1 MNTPNGSKM
10 SKKKQSESSET
21 AGEQAKP
28 AADFP
33 RKSDNNE
40 LVVVGV
46 GASAGGLEALQEF
59 FSNMPEDSELA
70 FVVIQHLSP
79 DYKSLMDELLARHT
93 RIPIHIAQD
102 GMQVKPNN
110 IYLIPPRKNISI
122 FHDHLYLDLQNQKK
136 SLNLPVDIFFR
147 SLAVEKQK
155 NAIGIIL
162 SGTGSDGTL
171 GTRAIK
177 EVGGMVM
184 VQDEKS
190 AKFDGMPRN
199 SIATGLVDFILEP
212 AKMPEA
218 LINYCKHPFT
228 KSNQKTENILTQNIG
243 ALQKVALILREH
255 CGIDFSYYKDNTIV
269 RRLERRVSINRFD
282 NLDDYLVFLNESYK
296 EKEILFKEL
305 LIGVTGF
312 FRDTPAFNSLRD
324 NVLAQIDFSRKKLL
338 RIWSTGCSTGEEVY
352 SVAILCMDYFE
363 KNNIDCELK
372 IFATDVDRAALE
384 QASNGFYPDSIVTDL
399 DPELLLKY
407 FHRKESGFQIN
418 ENVRKTIVFASHNL
432 LKDPPFSKLDLL
444 VCRNLFIYIKPE
456 MQHKVLASFFY
467 SLSPGGYLFLGS
479 SETLGSMSEAY
490 DTIDTKWKIY
500 QARREYRPPIFQPI
514 DRPAYLAKDPFAAQK
529 SLKHNGEIF
538 KMDKVTEKLL
548 ELLAPASVIVDGN
561 DNIVHIINNINRFIS
576 FKSGRFSNNLFN
588 NLNPDFVVVI
598 TTMLHRLRK
607 RDAGIVLCEELA
619 DVPGFEE
626 KNVLIEGRLMEIANA
641 TYAVISFSIK
651 EQAEK
656 TESGNNGKVT
666 QDDPDQPHA
675 GRRHHSANKDNYLE
689 LQNELKQVKE
699 NLQATVEELET
710 SNEELQS
717 SNEELIASNE
727 ELQSTN
733 EELQSVNEE
742 LFTVN
747 YEYQSKIDEL
757 TKINNDINNLLKNT
771 EIGALYLDT
780 KLCIRKLTPLV
791 AEITHILPT
800 DIGRPISHI
809 SVMNIYPDMFEDI
822 NFVAETLQPRDRE
835 INAADN
841 RVFLVRTRPYR
852 TQNNAIEGILLTFVE
867 ISRVKEE
874 QARYRNVADKLKRA
888 LALGQMACWDW
899 VPETDKLTFDPL
911 FAEMLGYNPAA
922 FPGTLAGLTAMLH
935 PRDLAAFMAEKEKL
949 LANPSAHWDEVFR
962 LKHKNGQFVWLRLSA
977 GFRQDPGSRQ
987 KPQRVDGVISN
998 ISGLQ
1003 KIRKTDQLRRIALGG
1018 YLDAIAD
1025 PALLIGSD
1033 FEIVQHNQ
1041 AFAAITAG
1049 AALPDLD
1056 HPDWQF
1062 EVTEKS
1068 TGNIPVR
1075 TFLKYLAENNEPVH
1089 VKVSCSGKLL
1099 FDAIAKQTEFK
1110 IQEGYQGSLLVFSK
1124 EEKA

>member
-1 MNTPNGSKM
+1 M
-10 SKKKQSESSET
+10 SIEEPKINQIESSVAT
-21 AGEQAKP
+21 QQDKQPVQPDLA
-28 AADFP
+28 
-33 RKSDNNE
+33 SD
-40 LVVVGV
+40 LIVVGI

-59 FSNMPEDSELA
+59 FSNVPEDTGLA

-93 RIPIHIAQD
+93 RIPIHIAED
-102 GMQVKPNN
+102 GMLMEPNN

-147 SLAVEKQK
+147 SLAVDKQK

-184 VQDEKS
+184 VQDEKT

-228 KSNQKTENILTQNIG
+228 KPNQKTENILTQNIG

-255 CGIDFSYYKDNTIV
+255 CGIDFSYYKENTLV
-269 RRLERRVSINRFD
+269 RRLERRLSINRFE
-282 NLDDYLVFLNESYK
+282 NLDEYLVFLNESYK

-312 FRDTPAFNSLRD
+312 FRDPLAFNSLRD
-324 NVLAQIDFSRKKLL
+324 NVLARIDFSQKRLL

-352 SVAILCMDYFE
+352 SVAMLCLDYFE
-363 KNNIDCELK
+363 RNNIECELK
-372 IFATDVDRAALE
+372 IFATDVDRSALE

-407 FHRKESGFQIN
+407 FHRKESGFQVN
-418 ENVRKTIVFASHNL
+418 ENVRKTIVFATHNL

-456 MQHKVLASFFY
+456 MQHRLLASFFY
-467 SLSPGGYLFLGS
+467 SLSPDGYLFLGS
-479 SETLGSMSEAY
+479 SETLGSMNEAF
-490 DTIDTKWKIY
+490 DTIDSKWKIY
-500 QARREYRPPIFQPI
+500 EVRKGYRPPIFQNTGS
-514 DRPAYLAKDPFAAQK
+514 PAYLKGDYGSTHK
-529 SLKHNGEIF
+529 GLRRNHELLKT
-538 KMDKVTEKLL
+538 DKVTEKLL
-548 ELLAPASVIVDGN
+548 DLLAPASIIVDGN
-561 DNIVHIINNINRFIS
+561 DNIVHIINNVNRFIS
-576 FKSGRFSNNLFN
+576 FKSGRFSNNLYN
-588 NLNPDFVVVI
+588 NLNPDLAVMV
-598 TTMLHRLRK
+598 TTLLHRIRK
-607 RDAGIVLCEELA
+607 KESQSIVSEELV
-619 DVPGFEE
+619 DVPGLDD
-626 KNVLIEGRLMEIANA
+626 KIVVIEGRRIEI
-641 TYAVISFSIK
+641 TGLQYVVISFSVK
-651 EQAEK
+651 ELPEK
-656 TESGNNGKVT
+656 EGT
-666 QDDPDQPHA
+666 DA
-675 GRRHHSANKDNYLE
+675 SANQLDAASQVYLSAGKENYTD

-757 TKINNDINNLLKNT
+757 TKTNNDINNLLKNT

-800 DIGRPISHI
+800 DIGRPMSHI
-809 SVMNIYPDMFEDI
+809 SVLNIYPEMLDDI

-835 INAADN
+835 IQAKDG

-852 TQNNAIEGILLTFVE
+852 TQNNAIEGILLTFIEVTR
-867 ISRVKEE
+867 IKEE
-874 QARYRNVADKLKRA
+874 QARYRHTAAKLTRA
-888 LALGQMACWDW
+888 LALGQMACWEW
-899 VPETDKLTFDPL
+899 NPETDDLACDVLLPELLGYTKLTFPGTMREL
-911 FAEMLGYNPAA
+911 EMLLHPEDLSTFRREKSELLNETQTQWSELIRLKHRDGKYLWLKISAGFKAGTRKDEGKLVEGVLSNVSGLQRMQQDEKLNRNATSELIHKLTIPAVVVNSGLEIIHSNEAFGKLCGGMQLKSLEETELRLIPGGNALNVKALLQGAVTFEEPVRVQFSCKETVCQEVILRCAA
-922 FPGTLAGLTAMLH
+922 FPTEES
-935 PRDLAAFMAEKEKL
+935 F
-949 LANPSAHWDEVFR
+949 
-962 LKHKNGQFVWLRLSA
+962 
-977 GFRQDPGSRQ
+977 
-987 KPQRVDGVISN
+987 
-998 ISGLQ
+998 SGGIL
-1003 KIRKTDQLRRIALGG
+1003 
-1018 YLDAIAD
+1018 Y
-1025 PALLIGSD
+1025 
-1033 FEIVQHNQ
+1033 FEPINRGDV
-1041 AFAAITAG
+1041 
-1049 AALPDLD
+1049 
-1056 HPDWQF
+1056 
-1062 EVTEKS
+1062 
-1068 TGNIPVR
+1068 
-1075 TFLKYLAENNEPVH
+1075 
-1089 VKVSCSGKLL
+1089 
-1099 FDAIAKQTEFK
+1099 
-1110 IQEGYQGSLLVFSK
+1110 
-1124 EEKA
+1124 